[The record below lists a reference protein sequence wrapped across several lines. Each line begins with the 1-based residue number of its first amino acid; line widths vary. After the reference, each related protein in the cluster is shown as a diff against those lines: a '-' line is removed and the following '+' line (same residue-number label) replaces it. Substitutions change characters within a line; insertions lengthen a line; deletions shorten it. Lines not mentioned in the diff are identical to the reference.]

1 MSSFCALENSLDF
14 YQSNMHKCKKG
25 LSQKI
30 ILRQPLLLRI
40 GKKMHH
46 KIPEKRIVKPFY
58 VTDPCNMLF
67 GHAARVL
74 SGNSEN

>member
-1 MSSFCALENSLDF
+1 MSSFCALKNSLDF

-40 GKKMHH
+40 GKKMRH
-46 KIPEKRIVKPFY
+46 KIPEKRIVKSFLRDRPVQYAIRTRCAGF
-58 VTDPCNMLF
+58 
-67 GHAARVL
+67 
-74 SGNSEN
+74 EWEW

>member
-40 GKKMHH
+40 GKKMRH
-46 KIPEKRIVKPFY
+46 KIPEKRIVKSFLRDRPVQYAIRTRCAGF
-58 VTDPCNMLF
+58 
-67 GHAARVL
+67 
-74 SGNSEN
+74 EWEW